1 MQFGLLEFILPDRE
15 VSFQPD
21 LLNSA
26 DAELK
31 SPQVELLYRF
41 FRQMVETSNANI
53 IRNADYLLATNN
65 KDNSDIVMAGPT
77 LPNSS

>member
-1 MQFGLLEFILPDRE
+1 MQFGLLEFVIPDTE

-31 SPQVELLYRF
+31 SPQVEFLYRF
-41 FRQMVETSNANI
+41 FRQMAETSNANI